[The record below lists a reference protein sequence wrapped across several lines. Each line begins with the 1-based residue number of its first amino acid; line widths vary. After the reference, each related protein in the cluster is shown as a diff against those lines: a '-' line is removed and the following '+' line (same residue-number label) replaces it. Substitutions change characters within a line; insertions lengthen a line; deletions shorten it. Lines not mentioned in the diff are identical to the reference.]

1 MAITLASKISKIFLI
16 FDLPNKTTAFGLFGL
31 VTISGPAGEIFTLE
45 SAKEQVDAALLAA
58 STEDE
63 ARIDES
69 IVNWDKARGREQ
81 KVFQDGTSQGILLD
95 NEEKRR
101 IARDEIGTVLGVWV
115 PPGGF
120 IGAFRNAAGASGG
133 RVVR

>member
-1 MAITLASKISKIFLI
+1 MGIVLAAKISKIFLI
-16 FDLPNKTTAFGLFGL
+16 FDLPNKTTGFGMFGL
-31 VTISGPAGEIFTLE
+31 VSISGPAGEIFTLQA
-45 SAKEQVDAALLAA
+45 AKDQVDTALAA
-58 STEDE
+58 ASVEDE

-95 NEEKRR
+95 NEAKRQL
-101 IARDEIGTVLGVWV
+101 ARDEIGTVLGVWV
-115 PPGGF
+115 PRGGF

-133 RVVR
+133 RVIR

>member
-1 MAITLASKISKIFLI
+1 MAIVLASKVSKIFLI
-16 FDLPNKTTAFGLFGL
+16 LDLPRKTTGFGLFGM
-31 VTISGPAGEIFTLE
+31 VSISGPAGEIFTLE
-45 SAKEQVDAALLAA
+45 SAKEQVDAALAA
-58 STEDE
+58 ADAEDE
-63 ARIDES
+63 SRIDES
-69 IVNWDKARGREQ
+69 IVNWDRARGREA

-95 NEEKRR
+95 NEEIRR

-120 IGAFRNAAGASGG
+120 IGAFRQASVGGG